1 MGKEENFSFI
11 LYLYIGVKYKEKN
24 QVLSVF
30 RKYVE
35 KVQIQTVFKEKYA
48 EIVLV
53 DLDLEFEVK
62 NVD

>member
-11 LYLYIGVKYKEKN
+11 LYLYIGVKYKEKI
-24 QVLSVF
+24 QVF

-35 KVQIQTVFKEKYA
+35 KLQIQTVFKEKYA

-53 DLDLEFEVK
+53 DLVFEVK